1 LSDLMLGLIKL
12 ILINMVLSG
21 DNAIVI
27 ALACRNL
34 PVDQQKR
41 AVWWGSFGA
50 IGLRLILTFLAVW
63 LLQIPYV
70 QILGGILLIVIA
82 IKLLKNDENEEKL
95 KSGTKMSEAIKTII
109 FADLIMSLDNV
120 LAVAGAAKGNLWLIG
135 LGLAISIP
143 LIMWG
148 SQLIMLPMNRFP
160 IIVLAGAGLLG
171 YTAGEMFLGD
181 KAIAAFIESSFQA
194 GHYLIPIVLA
204 LLVIVVGKAM
214 TRRKHLLEQ
223 AVSKS

>member
-1 LSDLMLGLIKL
+1 MSDLMLGLIKL
-12 ILINMVLSG
+12 VLINMVLSG

-34 PVDQQKR
+34 PVDQQQR
-41 AVWWGSFGA
+41 AIWWGSFGA

-82 IKLLKNDENEEKL
+82 IKLLKNEENEEKL
-95 KSGTKMSEAIKTII
+95 KSSTKMSEAIQTII
-109 FADLIMSLDNV
+109 IADLIMSLDNV

-148 SQLIMLPMNRFP
+148 SQLIMRLMNRFP

-171 YTAGEMFLGD
+171 YTAGEMILGD
-181 KAIAAFIESSFQA
+181 KAIALFIESTFHA

-204 LLVIVVGKAM
+204 LLVIGVGKAM
-214 TRRKHLLEQ
+214 TRKKHLLEQ
-223 AVSKS
+223 AISK